1 MGDDPRKTVRGV
13 GSFPIVKDMIPGGP
27 DLLLPAGGAR
37 KADAKSG
44 KKFANA
50 SKSGRRAGHAGPEEL
65 LADRFEIHVGAG
77 KAARHQDVGVGC
89 KGMNALRTREVTRE
103 GRRGIAKDC
112 DRPIQFDCRD
122 IAAPET
128 VEQSAPAGSSDEVA
142 LCGSEGCDLA
152 SRAVAVEERAENAA
166 AIPGLDTPACRIG
179 ERCDPAAVEHR
190 LEPRVCAGKSDQT
203 GRAIPDQQEIVRAH
217 SITMIGV

>member
-1 MGDDPRKTVRGV
+1 
-13 GSFPIVKDMIPGGP
+13 
-27 DLLLPAGGAR
+27 
-37 KADAKSG
+37 
-44 KKFANA
+44 
-50 SKSGRRAGHAGPEEL
+50 
-65 LADRFEIHVGAG
+65 
-77 KAARHQDVGVGC
+77 
-89 KGMNALRTREVTRE
+89 MNALRTREVTRE